1 VRRVVRCSGGL
12 VCRESVAEGTVTAAA
27 PIAARRL
34 GAALRAAGRDR
45 ARIAFPSPLFA
56 GRIVA
61 FARDVLGI
69 RSLASH
75 QIEILDEYQTNEN
88 ASVLVCTGQKKG
100 KTECMIIGA
109 AHSFATEREVK
120 VWLYAPKVD
129 HTNAVFWDPGRF
141 PKYIVNAFLPCQAC
155 WPAHEAWCALVEVDP
170 LDETPRPERC
180 LNCSPLIPSELKD
193 PRRPELG
200 RISAWLNPTDAEAGL
215 HAPDGRS
222 VKAYTG
228 RKEGSKGGFSGKLR
242 LLADECSDITDQDRE
257 TMAGNLQGGGKI
269 MGFGNLLHVHG
280 WFAQAFRPNSK
291 EGSRWSKIVQRS
303 SRLSPNCRDRIEWS
317 DGAITENGR
326 WIRFPGGAT
335 DRPLGY
341 IDNPHGPNERPIRGM
356 AMPAQIEKNLSAWKG
371 TNYITARIDA
381 VPPGIVA
388 GQLATMQ
395 LVAAA
400 GQRWAATR
408 AEGRLQLGVDVA
420 RSRDALAI
428 AVRRGRKII
437 ELHAEVLG
445 QDDHAM
451 GARLVADFAAK
462 HRAPHER
469 KPLVVF
475 DKSGR
480 EGQDFARELAKYAGQ
495 IDMVGIVA
503 THKPRDWKRYDRL
516 RDELAFNFAAWLREG
531 AVPPDGELEAELD
544 VTTAQEV
551 EVSYGGSGMKWR
563 VSRVIDN
570 DEVRKILGRS
580 PDKRNACELATW
592 NVDPGEATAVEA
604 DREDEAPLLAAPK
617 TAARRRPARP
627 SFDDD
632 DGPIPSFDPF
642 ALADAATGWG
652 LR

>member
-1 VRRVVRCSGGL
+1 
-12 VCRESVAEGTVTAAA
+12 VTAAA

-45 ARIAFPSPLFA
+45 ARVTFPSPLFA
-56 GRIVA
+56 GRILA

-75 QIEILDEYQTNEN
+75 QVEILEEYQSNEN
-88 ASVLVCTGQKKG
+88 ASILVCTGQKMG
-100 KTECMIIGA
+100 KTECMVISDA
-109 AHSFATEREVK
+109 YDFATERDVK
-120 VWLYAPKVD
+120 VWLYAPKID
-129 HTNAVFWDPGRF
+129 HTNAVHWPRF
-141 PKYIVNAFLPCQAC
+141 SKYVINAFLPCQAC
-155 WPAHEAWCALVEVDP
+155 RPAHEAWCALVEDEP

-180 LNCSPLIPSELKD
+180 PNCSPLIPSELKD
-193 PRRPELG
+193 PKRPELG
-200 RISAWLNPTDAEAGL
+200 RVSEWLNPTDAEAGL
-215 HAPDGRS
+215 RAPDGRS
-222 VKAYTG
+222 VRAYTG

-242 LLADECSDITDQDRE
+242 LKGDEGSDIPDVDRE
-257 TMAGNLQGGGKI
+257 TWAGNLQGGGKL
-269 MGFGNLLHVHG
+269 MVFGNLLHVHG
-280 WFAQAFRPNSK
+280 WFSQAFRPNSK
-291 EGSRWSKIVQRS
+291 EGSRWSKLVQKS
-303 SRLSPNCRDRIEWS
+303 SRLSPNCPGTVRWS
-317 DGAITENGR
+317 DGKVTVNNT
-326 WIRFPGGAT
+326 T
-335 DRPLGY
+335 D
-341 IDNPHGPNERPIRGM
+341 RPIRGM
-356 AMPAQIEKNLSAWKG
+356 ATPAKIEENLRAWKG

-381 VPPGIVA
+381 TAPEIVA

-445 QDDHAM
+445 QDDHVM

-462 HRAPHER
+462 HRLPHHA

-570 DEVRKILGRS
+570 DEVKKILGRS

-592 NVDPGEATAVEA
+592 NVDPGEAVAAEA
-604 DREDEAPLLAAPK
+604 GREDEPPPLAASK
-617 TAARRRPARP
+617 AARRPARP
-627 SFDDD
+627 ALDED
-632 DGPIPSFDPF
+632 DGPLPSFDPF